1 MIAGL
6 KRSMPCENL
15 NELVVIVVA
24 PSSSS
29 SSSLCSSSSAGAATT
44 TRFLGSCDFKRQR
57 TSISSVSV
65 ASISD
70 DDDSSQASPSSSS
83 AACFDSFCDSNSS
96 SSSPATAALEEAL
109 AMSSECDLDLTGM
122 PDDMDS
128 AVHVFFDFSFPQDDD
143 CCESSS
149 LNLPNVM
156 DDMTRAM
163 VHMTTVS
170 NQA

>member
-15 NELVVIVVA
+15 NELVVVVA
-24 PSSSS
+24 SS
-29 SSSLCSSSSAGAATT
+29 SSSLCSSSSAGAAAA
-44 TRFLGSCDFKRQR
+44 TRFLDSCDFKRQR

-70 DDDSSQASPSSSS
+70 DDDSSQASPLSSS
-83 AACFDSFCDSNSS
+83 AACFDSFCDSNSSS

-128 AVHVFFDFSFPQDDD
+128 AVHVFFDFSFPQDDE
-143 CCESSS
+143 CCESS